1 MAFSYVIDPGTRR
14 AIATGS
20 GDSSYEEVRDLV
32 ERLVAD
38 PAYDPTAPLLVD
50 CRTLEYLASYEDAL
64 RYRDLLAGLKDK
76 FRGPIAVVVT
86 GTARYGVTR
95 IVASL
100 LDLAGVHMSA
110 FQTLDAA
117 ESWLA
122 APDAADAHDP
132 HGAHGD

>member
-1 MAFSYVIDPGTRR
+1 MPFSYVVDPDRR
-14 AIATGS
+14 RTVVTG
-20 GDSSYEEVRDLV
+20 GGESSYDEVRAFV

-38 PAYDPTAPLLVD
+38 PAYDPAGALLVD

-64 RYRDLLAGLKDK
+64 RYRDLLVGLKAK
-76 FRGPIAVVVT
+76 FRGPIAVVVA

-110 FQTLDAA
+110 FQSLDAA
-117 ESWLA
+117 ERWLE
-122 APDAADAHDP
+122 APDASDL
-132 HGAHGD
+132 HGT

>member
-14 AIATGS
+14 TVATGT
-20 GDSSYEEVRDLV
+20 GDSNYDEVRDIV
-32 ERLVAD
+32 VRLVAD

-50 CRTLEYLASYEDAL
+50 CRTLDYLASYEDAL

-110 FQTLDAA
+110 FQTIEAA
-117 ESWLA
+117 ESWLE
-122 APDAADAHDP
+122 APDAADAP
-132 HGAHGD
+132 GTHGD